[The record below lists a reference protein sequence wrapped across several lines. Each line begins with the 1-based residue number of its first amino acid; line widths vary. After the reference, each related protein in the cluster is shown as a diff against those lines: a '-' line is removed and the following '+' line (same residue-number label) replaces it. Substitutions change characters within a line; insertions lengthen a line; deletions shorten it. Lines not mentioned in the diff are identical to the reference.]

1 MVSQGASHYYA
12 RLCYEPALLVR
23 KESYY
28 FRVNETLD
36 HVKDSLEQLS
46 DNDELFVSNRN
57 DLKAAPNMS
66 YLG

>member
-1 MVSQGASHYYA
+1 M
-12 RLCYEPALLVR
+12 R
-23 KESYY
+23 KESCC

-36 HVKDSLEQLS
+36 YEKDSLEVLS

>member
-1 MVSQGASHYYA
+1 MS
-12 RLCYEPALLVR
+12 
-23 KESYY
+23 KESRC

-36 HVKDSLEQLS
+36 YEKDSLEVLS

-57 DLKAAPNMS
+57 DLKAAPNYL

>member
-1 MVSQGASHYYA
+1 M
-12 RLCYEPALLVR
+12 R
-23 KESYY
+23 KESCC

-57 DLKAAPNMS
+57 YVKAATNNL

>member
-1 MVSQGASHYYA
+1 M
-12 RLCYEPALLVR
+12 R
-23 KESYY
+23 KESCY

-36 HVKDSLEQLS
+36 YEKDSLEVLS

-57 DLKAAPNMS
+57 DLKAAPNMY